1 MATATDTGIGGRQAL
16 IRRALVLARRL
27 FVPLALLFLAL
38 AAYAARDTFG
48 VVLANARPGP
58 LLFTVLAWAMLH
70 LLVPV
75 ISWIV
80 LDGLGTG
87 IGYRTA
93 LRIHVSRLPA
103 RYLPGGV
110 WQTVSRV
117 VDLHALGV
125 SKRQLSVLVAMEN
138 IAPLAT
144 ALGLGGACA
153 LAAGS
158 TRLPAPAL
166 LAAGLLLGM
175 ALPLAM
181 RRLLPQAPL
190 PLRSY
195 LLAVAATMAFWVV
208 AAGAFITYWSAF
220 PAMPLDAGYA
230 GLAASYLLAWAA
242 GFVAV
247 FAPQGL
253 GVFEAVAG
261 LLLDGALPLAGM
273 AVMVA
278 GFRAATLAG
287 DGLAYLAGL
296 LVQRMRARP
305 MGMH

>member
-1 MATATDTGIGGRQAL
+1 MATANETRVT
-16 IRRALVLARRL
+16 RRPSLLQRGLVLARRL

-38 AAYAARDTFG
+38 AAYGARDAFG
-48 VVLANARPGP
+48 NALAQARPWP
-58 LLFTVLAWAMLH
+58 LLLTVLAWSLLH

-75 ISWIV
+75 ISWVV

-93 LRIHVSRLPA
+93 LGIHVSRLPA
-103 RYLPGGV
+103 RYLPGGI

-125 SKRQLSVLVAMEN
+125 SRRQLSVLVAMEN

-144 ALGLGGACA
+144 ALGLGGAFA
-153 LAAGS
+153 LAAGT
-158 TRLPAPAL
+158 TRLPAPAILATGVL
-166 LAAGLLLGM
+166 LAV
-175 ALPLAM
+175 ALPWAL
-181 RRLLPQAPL
+181 RRFLPQAPL
-190 PLRSY
+190 PLASY
-195 LLAVAATMAFWVV
+195 LLAAATTLVFWAI
-208 AAGAFITYWSAF
+208 AAGVFITYWTAF
-220 PAMPLDAGYA
+220 PAVSLEAGYS
-230 GLAASYLLAWAA
+230 GIAASYLLAWAA

-261 LLLDGALPLAGM
+261 LLLDGTLPLAGM

-278 GFRAATLAG
+278 GFRATTLAG

-296 LVQRMRARP
+296 LVRWAHARSKSA
-305 MGMH
+305 H

>member
-1 MATATDTGIGGRQAL
+1 MATAAEASVSAHPGRVQRL
-16 IRRALVLARRL
+16 LVVARRL

-38 AAYAARDTFG
+38 AAYGARDAFG
-48 VVLANARPGP
+48 AVLANARPGP
-58 LLFTVLAWAMLH
+58 LLATVLAWSLLH

-103 RYLPGGV
+103 RYLPGGI

-138 IAPLAT
+138 IAPLA
-144 ALGLGGACA
+144 AAIGLGGACA
-153 LAAGS
+153 LAAGT

-166 LAAGLLLGM
+166 LGAGLLLGIV
-175 ALPLAM
+175 LPLAM

-190 PLRSY
+190 PVRSY
-195 LLAVAATMAFWVV
+195 LLALAATLAFWVI
-208 AAGAFITYWSAF
+208 AAAAFIGYWSAF
-220 PAMPLDAGYA
+220 PAMSLEAGYA
-230 GLAASYLLAWAA
+230 GIAASYLLAWAA

-296 LVQRMRARP
+296 LVRWAHARSRSA
-305 MGMH
+305 H